1 MVIFGPDVLLKS
13 GLRGGSGEKKNQLF
27 KLDETKLLERKSIV
41 KDNTRK
47 FLREVLG
54 WSFDIM
60 INGVL
65 RSNQAGIT

>member
-1 MVIFGPDVLLKS
+1 MATGHDAVIEQVSL
-13 GLRGGSGEKKNQLF
+13 
-27 KLDETKLLERKSIV
+27 
-41 KDNTRK
+41 

-65 RSNQAGIT
+65 RSNQAGIA